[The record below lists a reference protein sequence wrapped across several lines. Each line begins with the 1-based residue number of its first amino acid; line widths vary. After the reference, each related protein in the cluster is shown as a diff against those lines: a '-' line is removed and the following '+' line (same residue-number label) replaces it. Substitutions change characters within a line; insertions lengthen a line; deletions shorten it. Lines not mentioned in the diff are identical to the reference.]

1 MAEWASQRIKG
12 LSLLTAVEN
21 ALINQSPLRKETVIR
36 TLIDEFEYPERGA
49 GMMWETMTDIV
60 QGKGSQ
66 VELGTPVQAIH

>member
-36 TLIDEFEYPERGA
+36 TLIDEFEYPERGEPA
-49 GMMWETMTDIV
+49 
-60 QGKGSQ
+60 
-66 VELGTPVQAIH
+66 